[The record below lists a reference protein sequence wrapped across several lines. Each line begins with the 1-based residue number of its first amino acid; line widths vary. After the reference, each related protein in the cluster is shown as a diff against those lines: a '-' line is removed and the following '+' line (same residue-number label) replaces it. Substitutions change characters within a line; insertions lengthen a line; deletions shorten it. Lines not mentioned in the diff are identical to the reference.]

1 MSDRLLNKNIFS
13 FSPNEIKFKE
23 RPLFVEANLR
33 LDWRAC
39 FTIFLIDSL
48 SGRTAPSIK
57 KLSFYNWFLLSSE
70 RFELLKQAFSENGGL
85 IAASIK
91 HDPNLTR
98 ILSYLI
104 GLGLLEHKKSKYALT
119 TTGQLVA
126 NQILVEND
134 LFMSEKK
141 ILDEVQ
147 SKKTTEKFI
156 NELFGSN

>member
-1 MSDRLLNKNIFS
+1 MPDRFLTQNIFRFDPS
-13 FSPNEIKFKE
+13 EIKFKE

-39 FTIFLIDSL
+39 FTIFLIHSL

-57 KLSFYNWFLLSSE
+57 KLSFYNWFLLSSD
-70 RFELLKQAFSENGGL
+70 RFDLLRQAFSENGGL
-85 IAASIK
+85 IASSIK

-119 TTGQLVA
+119 TLGQLVA
-126 NQILVEND
+126 NQIAQEND
-134 LFMSEKK
+134 LFASEKQ
-141 ILDEVQ
+141 ILEQVQ

-156 NELFGSN
+156 NELFGTS